1 MDSDFGTAI
10 SLRKIPL
17 PVKKMWERESPSNEE
32 QKTTYDHKNDFLIYL
47 FLFFFRLCGF
57 GDGWRWLISERER
70 NLFPVSFL
78 REREGER
85 ERQSALWVGGFPTPV
100 WIIIPSLSQ
109 KSQKYDMI
117 RV

>member
-1 MDSDFGTAI
+1 
-10 SLRKIPL
+10 
-17 PVKKMWERESPSNEE
+17 
-32 QKTTYDHKNDFLIYL
+32 
-47 FLFFFRLCGF
+47 
-57 GDGWRWLISERER
+57 LISERER